1 MREKTFWVGIA
12 FIVMCLVML
21 LGPILAYGGET
32 ATKIGQVKC
41 VNRAIQGDDFIE
53 VLRMTDP
60 DNPFV
65 SIFFTR
71 IDSGKW
77 MAMANPSN
85 TSIATRL
92 IGDIPVDENG
102 NQIINK
108 ESKVLGKLSQSIGTK
123 EMNIA
128 RFYDKEKNSLVYIV
142 YSTKWLE
149 GSLKHSISV
158 VPLGNPLSK

>member
-1 MREKTFWVGIA
+1 
-12 FIVMCLVML
+12 
-21 LGPILAYGGET
+21 
-32 ATKIGQVKC
+32 
-41 VNRAIQGDDFIE
+41 VNRAIQGDDYIE
-53 VLRMTDP
+53 VLRMVDP

-71 IDSGKW
+71 IDSGKVF
-77 MAMANPSN
+77 AMANPSN

-92 IGDIPVDENG
+92 VGEIPIDKNG
-102 NQIINK
+102 KRIIDT
-108 ESKVLGKLSQSIGTK
+108 SPAVLGKLSQSIGTK

-128 RFYDKEKNSLVYIV
+128 RFYDKEKDALVYIV

-158 VPLGNPLSK
+158 VPLGNPLTSK

>member
-1 MREKTFWVGIA
+1 MG
-12 FIVMCLVML
+12 FITICLMML
-21 LGPILAYGGET
+21 VVPALSYGTE
-32 ATKIGQVKC
+32 ATEIGKVKC
-41 VNRAIQGDDFIE
+41 VNRAIQGDDYIQ

-71 IDSGKW
+71 IDSGK
-77 MAMANPSN
+77 MFAMANPSN

-92 IGDIPVDENG
+92 IGEIPVDEKG

-123 EMNIA
+123 NMNIA
-128 RFYDKEKNSLVYIV
+128 RFYDEEKNSLIYIV
-142 YSTKWLE
+142 YSTKWLD

-158 VPLGNPLSK
+158 VPLANSLTPK

>member
-1 MREKTFWVGIA
+1 
-12 FIVMCLVML
+12 ML
-21 LGPILAYGGET
+21 LGPLVCYGEE
-32 ATKIGQVKC
+32 ATQIGKVKC
-41 VNRAIQGDDFIE
+41 VNRAVQGDDYIQ

-77 MAMANPSN
+77 MALANPSN

-92 IGDIPVDENG
+92 IGDIPLDENG
-102 NQIINK
+102 KQIINK
-108 ESKVLGKLSQSIGTK
+108 EPKVLGKLSQSIGTK
-123 EMNIA
+123 NMNIA
-128 RFYDKEKNSLVYIV
+128 RFYDEEKNSLIYIV

-158 VPLGNPLSK
+158 VPLGNSLTPK